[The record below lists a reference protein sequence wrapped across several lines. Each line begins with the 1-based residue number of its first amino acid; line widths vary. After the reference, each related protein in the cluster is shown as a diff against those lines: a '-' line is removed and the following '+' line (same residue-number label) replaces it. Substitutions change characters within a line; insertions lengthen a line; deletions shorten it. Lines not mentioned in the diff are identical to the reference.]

1 MYKDIRIVMVN
12 TSHPGNIGA
21 AARSMKAMNLDE
33 LYLVNP
39 KIFPHAEI
47 TARAAGA
54 DDLIAKA
61 RVVTNIEEA
70 LLGCRLVLGCSARL
84 RFLSLPLLNPRK
96 CAEETLKMAEHSPVA
111 ILFGNEQHGLSNRE
125 LEHCHFQVHIPTNS
139 EFSSLNVAAAIQ
151 IITYELNTLAQENTS
166 LPSNNKINNLD
177 LPATSQELELFYTH
191 LEQTLI
197 NIKFLDPSNP
207 RKLMQRLHR
216 FFNRAQPEAIELNIL
231 RGILAAAESFRKKY
245 N

>member
-84 RFLSLPLLNPRK
+84 RFLSLPLLNPR
-96 CAEETLKMAEHSPVA
+96 
-111 ILFGNEQHGLSNRE
+111 
-125 LEHCHFQVHIPTNS
+125 
-139 EFSSLNVAAAIQ
+139 
-151 IITYELNTLAQENTS
+151 
-166 LPSNNKINNLD
+166 
-177 LPATSQELELFYTH
+177 
-191 LEQTLI
+191 
-197 NIKFLDPSNP
+197 
-207 RKLMQRLHR
+207 
-216 FFNRAQPEAIELNIL
+216 
-231 RGILAAAESFRKKY
+231 
-245 N
+245 